1 MYVKKKKEKIVE
13 KCLLRPR
20 VKNLL
25 LHFFASFVERKIH
38 RNVKKNLTPKKS
50 EKNRCTQKIQKKCD
64 LCKLRCSYAFRKLA
78 HSLRE
83 ARLKPH
89 FQNDSVI

>member
-38 RNVKKNLTPKKS
+38 RNVKKKSNTKKKRKKS
-50 EKNRCTQKIQKKCD
+50 LHTKNTKKI
-64 LCKLRCSYAFRKLA
+64 
-78 HSLRE
+78 
-83 ARLKPH
+83 
-89 FQNDSVI
+89 

>member
-38 RNVKKNLTPKKS
+38 RNVKKKSNTKKKRKKIAAHKKYKKNVIYVS
-50 EKNRCTQKIQKKCD
+50 YVAPMRFESWLIAYEKQD
-64 LCKLRCSYAFRKLA
+64 
-78 HSLRE
+78 
-83 ARLKPH
+83 
-89 FQNDSVI
+89 